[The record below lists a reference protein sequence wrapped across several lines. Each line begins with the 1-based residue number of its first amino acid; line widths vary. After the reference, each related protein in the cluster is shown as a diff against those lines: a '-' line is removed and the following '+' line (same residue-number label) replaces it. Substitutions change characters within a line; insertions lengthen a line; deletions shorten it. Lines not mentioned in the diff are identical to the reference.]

1 MNSQIIANDSNR
13 FTLNTW
19 QSYINKKKLEL
30 LTHIASRDYLENTS
44 ENIKFISIIKELV
57 NCNLFNI
64 SSLTFCILKLLENS
78 FIDSDIL
85 YEEVSDTNTTTTI
98 TTTTVTVE

>member
-30 LTHIASRDYLENTS
+30 LTHIASIDYLENTS
-44 ENIKFISIIKELV
+44 ENIKFISIIK
-57 NCNLFNI
+57 
-64 SSLTFCILKLLENS
+64 
-78 FIDSDIL
+78 
-85 YEEVSDTNTTTTI
+85 
-98 TTTTVTVE
+98 